1 MKMRIV
7 IPLVFIALVSA
18 LLIWGVI
25 RGNWS
30 DAQPRSPTSVAD
42 GVMAQLLRTT
52 EARKQMHAAI
62 IVTGPPQRVWKVV
75 TDYDHFSE
83 VFPNIGTSK
92 GVRDPD
98 GRWHVTGEVRSIVG
112 RWPMD
117 LHVRHE

>member
-1 MKMRIV
+1 MRIV